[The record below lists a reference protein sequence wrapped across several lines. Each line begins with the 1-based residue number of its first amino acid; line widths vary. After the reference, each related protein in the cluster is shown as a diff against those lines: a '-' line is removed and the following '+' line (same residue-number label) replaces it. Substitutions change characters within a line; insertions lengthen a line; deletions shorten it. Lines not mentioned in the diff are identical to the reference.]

1 MGQLTGLWLLLWTGG
16 AEAATGA
23 EYADTMLAIP
33 PMAWLLTLI
42 AAGLGGVLSI
52 ISKMSKVP
60 TAIDLR
66 PAALSASMIWSLA
79 AGALGFLGSLA
90 IDLVAT
96 AIPIVVFAC
105 AVIGRPVIDSIT
117 GLVRAWIKRKGG
129 DVPPAP

>member
-1 MGQLTGLWLLLWTGG
+1 MGHLTALWLLLWTGR

-23 EYADTMLAIP
+23 EFADTMMAIP

-52 ISKMSKVP
+52 VSKMGKVP
-60 TAIDLR
+60 PAIEVH
-66 PAALSASMIWSLA
+66 PAALSTSMMWSLA

-105 AVIGRPVIDSIT
+105 AVIGKPVIDSIT
-117 GLVRAWIKRKGG
+117 GLVRAWINRKGG